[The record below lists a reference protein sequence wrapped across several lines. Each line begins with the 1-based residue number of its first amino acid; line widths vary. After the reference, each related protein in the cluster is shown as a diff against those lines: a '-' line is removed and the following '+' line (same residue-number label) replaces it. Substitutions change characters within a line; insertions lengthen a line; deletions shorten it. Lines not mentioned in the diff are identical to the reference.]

1 MAIVDLSNYDL
12 ENAQDPIAVE
22 EGEYKVRIIECDG
35 VRENSAGNPYI
46 LPRFEI
52 ADEPLAKD
60 FTQYMALPTQDMDAK
75 KSERT
80 RATLKKFC
88 KAFDLDFAQFDTDE
102 LAGMEGWVILG
113 KSYDDQY
120 GEQNFI
126 KRYVSGA

>member
-1 MAIVDLSNYDL
+1 MATVDLSNYDL
-12 ENAQDPIAVE
+12 ENAQDPIAVD
-22 EGEYKVRIIECDG
+22 EGEYKIRIIECDG

-52 ADEPLAKD
+52 DGEPLAKD
-60 FTQYMALPTQDMDAK
+60 FTHYMALPTDDMDAK

-80 RATLKKFC
+80 RASLKKFC
-88 KAFDLDFAQFDTDE
+88 LAFGLDFSTFDTDD
-102 LAGMEGWVILG
+102 LQGLEGWAILG

-126 KRYVSGA
+126 KRLQVGQ